1 FGILLAGGIPVP
13 IYPPARMS
21 QIEEHVRRHAGI
33 LANAQTAVLVT
44 VPEAMPVARLLEA
57 HVPGI
62 RRIVAAKTLS
72 QSQGEVV
79 SVAASPA
86 DIAFIQYTSG
96 STGNPK
102 GVVLTHAN
110 LLANIRAMAVAVE
123 ATARDVFV
131 SWLPLYH
138 DMGLIGAWLGSLYV
152 GFPLVVM
159 SPLAFLTRPE
169 RWLWAIH
176 RFRGTLSAGPNFSY
190 ELCLKRIEDAQI
202 AGLDLSTWRLAFNGA
217 EAVSPDTV
225 TRFSERFAQYGL
237 RPSAMTPVYGL
248 AESSVGLLFPPA
260 GRPALIDRIQREPF
274 VTHRKA
280 IPAAPEDANPLRYVA
295 CGRPIAGHE
304 VRVVDET
311 GLEVAER
318 TEGRL
323 EFKGP
328 SATSGYYRNS
338 AATSRLLRGEWLD
351 SGDRAYMVEGEAYV
365 TGRVKDIVIRGGRHI
380 HPDEIEEAVGALPGV
395 RKGCVAVFGSHE
407 RASGTERLV
416 VLAESREADEGARNA
431 LRERISHATIEIVGE
446 PPDVVVLAPPHS
458 VLKTSSGKIRRSA
471 CRELYESGAIG
482 AGTRNVAFQILR
494 LAVHAV
500 APEARRFIAV
510 FKELL
515 YAAYVASMLVVI
527 ASLTWIVTAV
537 TPKPRWAWAI
547 GGAAARA
554 FFKLIGVPLAVRGLE
569 NLPRGAANVLV
580 ANHASY
586 LDGVVLIA
594 AVPAPYHF
602 VAKRELKRQ
611 LIAGVYLSRLGAE
624 FVERF
629 DAQQSV
635 EDANRLAE
643 LAAGGT
649 SLAFFP
655 EGTFTRASGLMP
667 FRLGAFVTAARGGVP
682 VVPVAIRGTRA
693 VLRAG
698 QWLARRGPVFVTV
711 GAPIHPPQDVEE
723 TFSAAVALR
732 DGARAAIL
740 RDCGEPEAVGA
751 RPT

>member
-1 FGILLAGGIPVP
+1 P
-13 IYPPARMS
+13 
-21 QIEEHVRRHAGI
+21 
-33 LANAQTAVLVT
+33 
-44 VPEAMPVARLLEA
+44 
-57 HVPGI
+57 
-62 RRIVAAKTLS
+62 
-72 QSQGEVV
+72 
-79 SVAASPA
+79 
-86 DIAFIQYTSG
+86 
-96 STGNPK
+96 
-102 GVVLTHAN
+102 
-110 LLANIRAMAVAVE
+110 
-123 ATARDVFV
+123 
-131 SWLPLYH
+131 
-138 DMGLIGAWLGSLYV
+138 
-152 GFPLVVM
+152 
-159 SPLAFLTRPE
+159 
-169 RWLWAIH
+169 
-176 RFRGTLSAGPNFSY
+176 
-190 ELCLKRIEDAQI
+190 
-202 AGLDLSTWRLAFNGA
+202 
-217 EAVSPDTV
+217 
-225 TRFSERFAQYGL
+225 
-237 RPSAMTPVYGL
+237 
-248 AESSVGLLFPPA
+248 
-260 GRPALIDRIQREPF
+260 
-274 VTHRKA
+274 
-280 IPAAPEDANPLRYVA
+280 
-295 CGRPIAGHE
+295 
-304 VRVVDET
+304 
-311 GLEVAER
+311 
-318 TEGRL
+318 
-323 EFKGP
+323 
-328 SATSGYYRNS
+328 
-338 AATSRLLRGEWLD
+338 
-351 SGDRAYMVEGEAYV
+351 
-365 TGRVKDIVIRGGRHI
+365 VKDIVIRGGRHI

-407 RASGTERLV
+407 RTSGTERLV

-510 FKELL
+510 SKALL

-569 NLPRGAANVLV
+569 NLPRGTPSVLV

-594 AVPAPYHF
+594 AMPAPYRF

-667 FRLGAFVTAARGGVP
+667 FRLGAFVTAARAGVP

-723 TFSAAVALR
+723 TFSTAVALR